1 MQIERQLNTDGFTN
15 PYVKVGINIQYTSS
29 WVFTFVTQILKNYN
43 LSLQQY
49 NVLRALELSHP
60 KPLSVKAIS
69 ESMVDINSNVSRLVD
84 KLVDKGFTER
94 HQEDSDKR
102 KVKIIITNEGIV
114 TVQNS
119 TEELIEQFTKR
130 AQTITEEEAT
140 MLSDLLDKLRG

>member
-1 MQIERQLNTDGFTN
+1 MQIERQLNTDGFSN

-29 WVFTFVTQILKNYN
+29 WVFTFVTQILKKYN

-60 KPLSVKAIS
+60 KPLSVKTIS
-69 ESMVDINSNVSRLVD
+69 ESMVDMNSNVSRLVD
-84 KLVDKGFTER
+84 KLVDKGFSER

-119 TEELIEQFTKR
+119 TKELIEQFTNR
-130 AQTITEEEAT
+130 AKTISEEEAT
-140 MLSDLLDKLRG
+140 ILSDLLDKLRG

>member
-1 MQIERQLNTDGFTN
+1 MQIERQLNTDGFSN

-60 KPLSVKAIS
+60 IPLSVKTIS

-84 KLVDKGFTER
+84 KLVDKGFSER
-94 HQEDSDKR
+94 HQEDTDKR

-119 TEELIEQFTKR
+119 TKELIEQFTKR
-130 AQTITEEEAT
+130 AKTISEEEAT
-140 MLSDLLDKLRG
+140 ILSDLLDKLRG

>member
-29 WVFTFVTQILKNYN
+29 WVFTFVTQILKKYN

-60 KPLSVKAIS
+60 KPLSVKTIS
-69 ESMVDINSNVSRLVD
+69 ESMVDMNSNVSRLVD
-84 KLVDKGFTER
+84 KLVDKGFSER

-119 TEELIEQFTKR
+119 TKELIEQFTKR
-130 AQTITEEEAT
+130 AKTITEEEAT
-140 MLSDLLDKLRG
+140 ILSDLLDKLRG

>member
-1 MQIERQLNTDGFTN
+1 MQIERQLNTDDFAN

-29 WVFTFVTQILKNYN
+29 WVFTFVTQILKKYN

-60 KPLSVKAIS
+60 KPLSVKTIS

-84 KLVDKGFTER
+84 KLVDKGFSER

-119 TEELIEQFTKR
+119 TKELIEQFTNR
-130 AQTITEEEAT
+130 AKTISEDEAT
-140 MLSDLLDKLRG
+140 ILSDLLDKLRG

>member
-1 MQIERQLNTDGFTN
+1 MQIERQLNTDGFSN

-29 WVFTFVTQILKNYN
+29 WVFTFVTQILKKYN

-60 KPLSVKAIS
+60 IPLSVKTIS

-119 TEELIEQFTKR
+119 TKELIEQFTNR
-130 AQTITEEEAT
+130 AKTISEEEAT
-140 MLSDLLDKLRG
+140 ILSDLLDKLRG

>member
-1 MQIERQLNTDGFTN
+1 MEIEKQLKTDGFSN
-15 PYVKVGINIQYTSS
+15 PYVRVGINIQFTSS
-29 WVFTFVTQILKNYN
+29 WVFTFVTHILKKYN

-60 KPLSVKAIS
+60 TPLTIKAIS

-84 KLVDKGFTER
+84 KLVDKKFSER

-102 KVKIIITNEGIV
+102 KVKISITNEGIV

-119 TEELIEQFTKR
+119 TKELIEQFTDR
-130 AQTITEEEAT
+130 AKTISEEEAT
-140 MLSDLLDKLRG
+140 MLSNLLDKLRG